1 MHKTTKTVGAGV
13 AALATVALTA
23 GAANADNSII
33 KIGKYGELSASHKIA
48 WIKTKVDLL
57 RGHHQCPLQ
66 ATLTQV
72 THGSVQTEHRR
83 RSSSLNAFECS
94 GEEEVIYVPVR
105 RPTGGYK
112 WVKGAARASDFVF
125 ITQDPSG
132 TFQDVAKGRTIYL
145 R

>member
-48 WIKTKVDLL
+48 WVKTKVICSEDTTSAALSV
-57 RGHHQCPLQ
+57 
-66 ATLTQV
+66 TLTQV
-72 THGSVQTEHRR
+72 THGSVQTNTGLVAA
-83 RSSSLNAFECS
+83 LNAFECS

-112 WVKGAARASDFVF
+112 WVMGAARASNFQFV
-125 ITQDPSG
+125 TQDPSG
-132 TFQDVAKGRTIYL
+132 TFTDTAKGRTIYL

>member
-23 GAANADNSII
+23 TSASADNSII

-48 WIKTKVDLL
+48 WIKTKVTCSEDTTSAQLT
-57 RGHHQCPLQ
+57 

-72 THGSVQTEHRR
+72 THGSVQSNTGQVT
-83 RSSSLNAFECS
+83 SLNAFECS

-105 RPTGGYK
+105 RPTGGFA
-112 WVKGAARASDFVF
+112 WVKGAARASNFTF
-125 ITQDPSG
+125 TTADPSG
-132 TFQDVAKGRTIYL
+132 TFTDTAKGRTIYL

>member
-23 GAANADNSII
+23 TSASADNSII

-48 WIKTKVDLL
+48 WIKTKVTCSEDTTSALL
-57 RGHHQCPLQ
+57 S

-72 THGSVQTEHRR
+72 THGSVQTNTGTVA
-83 RSSSLNAFECS
+83 SLNAFECS
-94 GEEEVIYVPVR
+94 GDEEVIYVPVR
-105 RPTGGYK
+105 RPTGGFA
-112 WVKGAARASDFVF
+112 WVKGAARASNFQFV
-125 ITQDPSG
+125 TQDPSG
-132 TFQDVAKGRTIYL
+132 TFTDVAKGRTIYL